1 MLHLV
6 TAIIKP
12 YKLDDVK
19 SALRDAGVLGMTVT
33 EVKGFGRQGGKT
45 ETYRGAE
52 YTIDFL
58 PKVKLEIVC
67 DTGDSDKVV
76 DTIASAAST
85 GQDRRRQ
92 DLGGR
97 RRLDH
102 PDPHGRA
109 GHRRALSRCRPSRRL
124 AGRRAALSA
133 TAAWWLTTAAWRAD
147 CALSQRGRRTARSQ
161 SLPVAGWTDEA
172 TATLAC
178 P

>member
-1 MLHLV
+1 VQHLV

-67 DTGDSDKVV
+67 DGADSDKVV

-85 GQDRRRQ
+85 GKIGDGKIWVVDVASITRIRTGEKGT
-92 DLGGR
+92 D
-97 RRLDH
+97 
-102 PDPHGRA
+102 
-109 GHRRALSRCRPSRRL
+109 AL
-124 AGRRAALSA
+124 
-133 TAAWWLTTAAWRAD
+133 
-147 CALSQRGRRTARSQ
+147 
-161 SLPVAGWTDEA
+161 
-172 TATLAC
+172 
-178 P
+178 